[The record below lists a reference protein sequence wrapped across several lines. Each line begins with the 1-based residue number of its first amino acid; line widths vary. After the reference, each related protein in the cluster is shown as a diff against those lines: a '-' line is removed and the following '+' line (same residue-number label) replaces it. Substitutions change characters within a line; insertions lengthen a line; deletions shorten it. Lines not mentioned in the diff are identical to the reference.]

1 MRFKCCSVR
10 NWCCRPVDS
19 FPPGRCQLLLNQ
31 WRNDLHLARTDSVF
45 LARVPLDCLHLFEHS
60 WLSVHLHPIRLC
72 SPAQR
77 LRSPHCRM
85 TSKPTLKNLM
95 QILKHIE
102 YLYYTLLLYVYTYI
116 ITYNYIYMLLHS
128 LNTMRPAC
136 CAKMSSGTLHG
147 NRKFLSLPVTSCHFL
162 SLPVTS
168 CHFLSLPVTSC
179 PSPPSL
185 GDVAQQLYAQALDG
199 KPSQTLTVRD
209 CLTFARCTQCIL
221 CADYGQDMTR
231 LHLSAIYFGDYGTYT

>member
-1 MRFKCCSVR
+1 
-10 NWCCRPVDS
+10 
-19 FPPGRCQLLLNQ
+19 
-31 WRNDLHLARTDSVF
+31 
-45 LARVPLDCLHLFEHS
+45 
-60 WLSVHLHPIRLC
+60 
-72 SPAQR
+72 
-77 LRSPHCRM
+77 
-85 TSKPTLKNLM
+85 
-95 QILKHIE
+95 
-102 YLYYTLLLYVYTYI
+102 
-116 ITYNYIYMLLHS
+116 MLLHS

-147 NRKFLSLPVTSCHFL
+147 NRKFLSLPVTSC
-162 SLPVTS
+162 
-168 CHFLSLPVTSC
+168 

-185 GDVAQQLYAQALDG
+185 GDVALQLYAQALDG